1 MNLNQRKLVLCILSS
16 VLISL
21 LGTVP
26 WIYVGI
32 NSPIIYYI
40 ISILITLTLSI
51 VGGCIIV
58 YRIILDE
65 VDRVKFGGFI
75 NFLKIMLEGI
85 KDLINIK

>member
-1 MNLNQRKLVLCILSS
+1 MNLNERKLVLCILSS

-21 LGTVP
+21 LGTIP
-26 WIYVGI
+26 WIYVEI

-51 VGGCIIV
+51 VGGSIIV

-65 VDRVKFGGFI
+65 VDRVKFEGFI

>member
-1 MNLNQRKLVLCILSS
+1 MNLNERKLVLCILSS

-21 LGTVP
+21 LGTVS

>member
-1 MNLNQRKLVLCILSS
+1 MNLNERKLVLCILSS

-26 WIYVGI
+26 WIHVGI

-85 KDLINIK
+85 KNLINIK